1 MFRLKKRITRL
12 QCVRC
17 TSSIANTS
25 HRFEDTV
32 SDRDPR
38 TSELC
43 SEVLTVYMPS
53 LRVCSK
59 SDVGLCHGAC
69 HTERDSARRQ
79 DPVWT
84 QFKLLCRCVCYL
96 LVALSHAALYASASI
111 HVERTDVLF
120 YSMTSSFVHD
130 ASLVLYQFS
139 FLFSLFAPSSFFHFL
154 QSLRQVVCTVT

>member
-43 SEVLTVYMPS
+43 SEVLTVYMLIGLPS

-59 SDVGLCHGAC
+59 SDVGLCYGAC

-79 DPVWT
+79 DPV
-84 QFKLLCRCVCYL
+84 
-96 LVALSHAALYASASI
+96 
-111 HVERTDVLF
+111 
-120 YSMTSSFVHD
+120 
-130 ASLVLYQFS
+130 
-139 FLFSLFAPSSFFHFL
+139 
-154 QSLRQVVCTVT
+154 

>member
-59 SDVGLCHGAC
+59 SDVGLCYGAVTPKAIPRGARIQC
-69 HTERDSARRQ
+69 ERSLGCYVVVCVTCWLHCNMLHSVRQ
-79 DPVWT
+79 RPYT
-84 QFKLLCRCVCYL
+84 
-96 LVALSHAALYASASI
+96 SN
-111 HVERTDVLF
+111 ERTFCSTPWQAVSSTMLRWFYTSLAF
-120 YSMTSSFVHD
+120 YSLCLLLH
-130 ASLVLYQFS
+130 
-139 FLFSLFAPSSFFHFL
+139 LFFISCSPYVKLCV
-154 QSLRQVVCTVT
+154 R